1 MVSCLRRAPRRT
13 ETSSGESGAAVGTS
27 AWSPRWSISSIR
39 SVRYWE
45 ADSRTRWRKLARSFA
60 STTSSRAS
68 ALMSYPP
75 SLLWASLQTVVPW
88 SPFPS
93 ATAERS
99 RRANMCFVL
108 CGSSAHHSKMAS
120 SRWRTGR
127 SRARPTRAFRLVG
140 SITGSRARRL
150 KAARHPRHHAAAK
163 DVRLVMAENLDNE
176 ISLVRIEDLRHCLVA
191 AFERLE
197 LPLEDAGQVAD
208 VLLDS
213 ELRGHESHGVHLLGF
228 LVDAYRGGMNPQPRI
243 RVLRETEGALLL
255 DGDRSHVVGA
265 VRAMRWCIERARER
279 KGMVVAGVRDSQ
291 LIVPGFY
298 ARMAAETGL
307 IGFACANAVPMV
319 APPGGRTPTIGTNPF
334 AYAIPAGRYPPVVL
348 DVATTTGAAF
358 KVRLAAQRNHPVPEG
373 MILDSEG
380 HPTTDPNEFVR
391 GGLMA
396 PLGSP
401 AAPHK
406 GFGLGLVIDALAGV
420 LTGAAFA
427 RDFPSEPATAGN
439 AFFWALDVEAFLAR
453 EEFLERM
460 EAQIDQVKAGERL
473 ADVDELF
480 LPGERS
486 DRRYR
491 ELTTRG
497 TAPLS
502 GTTWEALTKA
512 LASLSISPPPALA
525 AEPRRSDSELT

>member
-1 MVSCLRRAPRRT
+1 MV
-13 ETSSGESGAAVGTS
+13 
-27 AWSPRWSISSIR
+27 
-39 SVRYWE
+39 
-45 ADSRTRWRKLARSFA
+45 
-60 STTSSRAS
+60 
-68 ALMSYPP
+68 
-75 SLLWASLQTVVPW
+75 
-88 SPFPS
+88 
-93 ATAERS
+93 AEYRGKQ
-99 RRANMCFVL
+99 M
-108 CGSSAHHSKMAS
+108 H
-120 SRWRTGR
+120 
-127 SRARPTRAFRLVG
+127 
-140 SITGSRARRL
+140 
-150 KAARHPRHHAAAK
+150 
-163 DVRLVMAENLDNE
+163 
-176 ISLVRIEDLRHCLVA
+176 LVRIADLRHCLIA
-191 AFERLE
+191 AFETLE
-197 LPLEDAGQVAD
+197 LPPQDAEQLAE

-228 LVDAYRGGMNPQPRI
+228 LAHAYRAGTMNPQPRI

-265 VRAMRWCIERARER
+265 VRAMRWCIERARQR
-279 KGMVVAGVRDSQ
+279 KGMAVAGVRDSQ

-298 ARMAAETGL
+298 ARMAAQAGL

-319 APPGGRTPTIGTNPF
+319 APPGGRTPTFGTNPL

-358 KVRLAAQRNHPVPEG
+358 KVRLAAQRNRPLPEG

-380 HPTTDPNEFVR
+380 RPTTDPNEFVR

-401 AAPHK
+401 AAPHR

-427 RDFPSEPATAGN
+427 REFPSEPATAGN
-439 AFFWALDVEAFLAR
+439 AFFWALEVEAFLPR
-453 EEFLERM
+453 EEFVGRM

-473 ADVDELF
+473 AGVEEL
-480 LPGERS
+480 LVPGEGS
-486 DRRYR
+486 ERRYR
-491 ELTTRG
+491 QLTTGG

-512 LASLSISPPPALA
+512 LASLSISPPPVLA
-525 AEPRRSDSELT
+525 AEPRRTDGGLA